1 MFNASVAFLI
11 ILTILGM
18 CVIMPSYISYLRRH
32 KEGQQIR
39 EEGPKWHEK
48 KAGTPTMGG
57 LVFLVVT
64 AVFSFVY
71 LSLFHTVTSAFYVL
85 LVILLVY
92 GLIGFFDDF
101 IKVFK
106 KQNLGL
112 KAYQKFAL
120 QVLAAVI
127 SLTIATSTGIL
138 PNLQLPI
145 IGSVSSLVVLFVF
158 YTIWIV
164 GFSNAVNLSDGL
176 DGLATGLSIIA
187 FGTYAVIAYNQNN
200 LSVFIFIM
208 TLIAALIGFM
218 VFNKKPA
225 KIFMGDVGS
234 LALGGILATVSI
246 LLDRPWSLLII
257 GIVFVLETLS
267 VILQVSYFKMTRK
280 RLFKMSPIHH
290 HFEMLGMNEW
300 QVDGLFWAVGLVASI
315 CYLIFGGI

>member
-1 MFNASVAFLI
+1 MFNISVAFLI
-11 ILTILGM
+11 IITFLGI
-18 CVIMPSYISYLRRH
+18 CVTMPSYISYLRRH

-57 LVFLVVT
+57 IVFLVIT
-64 AVFSFVY
+64 AIFSFVY
-71 LSLFHTVTSAFYVL
+71 LSLFHTVTSSFYVL

-112 KAYQKFAL
+112 KAYQKFGL

-127 SLTIATSTGIL
+127 SLIIATSNNIL
-138 PNLQLPI
+138 PDLQVPI
-145 IGSVSSLVVLFVF
+145 VGTISSLIVLFAF
-158 YTIWIV
+158 YAIWIV

-187 FGTYAVIAYNQNN
+187 FGTYGIIAYQQNN
-200 LSVFIFIM
+200 LSVFIFIV
-208 TLIAALIGFM
+208 TLVASLLGFM

-246 LLDRPWSLLII
+246 LLDRPWSLLIV

-267 VILQVSYFKMTRK
+267 VILQVSYFKMTHK

-300 QVDGLFWAVGLVASI
+300 QVDSLFWAVGLIASI